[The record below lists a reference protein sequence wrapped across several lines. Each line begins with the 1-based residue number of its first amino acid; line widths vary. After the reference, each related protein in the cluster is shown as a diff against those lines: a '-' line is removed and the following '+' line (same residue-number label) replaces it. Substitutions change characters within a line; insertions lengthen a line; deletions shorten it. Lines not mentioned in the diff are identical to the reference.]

1 MKYGVSMTHTVS
13 PLDVD
18 RSALEEK
25 PLAPP
30 SAQPLSGEILV
41 RGRVEFANDDRTII
55 SGIWES
61 DPGVSRWEFLTR
73 GEIVHILAGKMT
85 VTQDDGEPLELVAGS
100 VAFFPLGWTG
110 VWEVLEPVR
119 KFYVVYR

>member
-1 MKYGVSMTHTVS
+1 MTHTVS

-41 RGRVEFANDDRTII
+41 RGRVEYANDERTII

-61 DPGVSRWEFLTR
+61 DPGTSRWEFLTR
-73 GEIVHILAGKMT
+73 GEIVHILAGRMT
-85 VTQDDGEPLELVAGS
+85 VTQDDGEPVELVAGS
-100 VAFFPLGWTG
+100 VAYFPLGWTG

>member
-85 VTQDDGEPLELVAGS
+85 VTQDDGEPIELVAGS

>member
-61 DPGVSRWEFLTR
+61 NPGVSRWEFLTR

-85 VTQDDGEPLELVAGS
+85 VTQDDGEPIELVAGS